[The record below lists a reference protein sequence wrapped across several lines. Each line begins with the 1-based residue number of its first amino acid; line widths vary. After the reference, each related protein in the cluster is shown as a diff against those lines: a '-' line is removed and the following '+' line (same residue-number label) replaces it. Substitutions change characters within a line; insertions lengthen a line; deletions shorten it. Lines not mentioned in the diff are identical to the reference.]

1 MTIPDPRADRRHL
14 WLAAAA
20 FFASGAAALVYQV
33 SWQRI
38 LALHSGVGI
47 YSIAMI
53 VGAFMAGLGGGSHLG
68 GMLTTKVGPHRALL
82 AFVGLELGIAGFGVV
97 SCFLYYDLLYLRAAW
112 LYAVPWRAGVIHFL
126 SLLLPTTLMGMSLP
140 FLVRGMVTD
149 ARGAGR
155 TIGLLYGINVLGAS
169 VGALVTPWVLVRLL
183 GVRGAVLGAVACNL
197 AAAAIAA
204 ILSLAR
210 RTVADSGAPQPPA
223 SVETPGVEAAG
234 SRPLALWA
242 ALYATS
248 GFAALSL
255 EMLWFRVLDVAVK
268 STPFTFGTVLHIY
281 LLGSAVGSMAGA
293 LLVSRLRRPLAAF
306 LLCQATLLAY
316 SGAALA
322 LVVRA
327 PAHTPLLRWLVAYWG
342 QTDPFALGASWD
354 AGPLLG
360 LYLAF
365 PLALYGPPTVLMG
378 LSFPILQ
385 RAVHDDPRTSGR
397 KVGLLQAAN
406 IAGCVVGSLL
416 VGLVL
421 LSWLGTAGSMR
432 LLMVLGLALAG
443 LGIWA
448 CGARSSFVAAAIA
461 LLALVVGFPREDRV
475 WERLHGAGP
484 ATALVGE
491 DATGVAAILEETP
504 RLFRVYVNG
513 KSHSWLPYGGV
524 HTRLGAMPAVIHPAP
539 VDVAI
544 IGLGSGDTAWAVAC
558 RPETRTLTVF
568 EISGPQPRLLERL
581 ARVPTEDPAL
591 LGSLR
596 SLLGDPRLR
605 LRVADGRNAIEQE
618 DASYDII
625 QADALRPDMAFSGNL
640 YSVEFFSR
648 MARRLKPRGLMCTW
662 APTPRVKASFL
673 EAFPHVVEIDYGQV
687 VIGSREPIPLQR
699 VQWRRR
705 LESPEVAAYLGGP
718 EITSRV
724 LEHLQ
729 TANAARRDDS
739 SSPSMFNR
747 DLFPRD
753 EFLSPSRNSP
763 LLGLLW

>member
-1 MTIPDPRADRRHL
+1 MTVLGPRADRSHL
-14 WLAAAA
+14 GLAGTA
-20 FFASGAAALVYQV
+20 FFASGVAALVYQV
-33 SWQRI
+33 AWQRI

-68 GMLTTKVGPHRALL
+68 GLLTTRVGPRQALRVF
-82 AFVGLELGIAGFGVV
+82 AGLELGIAAFGAA

-112 LYAVPWRAGVIHFL
+112 LYAVPWRAGLLHFL
-126 SLLLPTTLMGMSLP
+126 SLVLPTTLMGMSLP

-149 ARGAGR
+149 VRGAGR
-155 TIGLLYGINVLGAS
+155 TIGLLYAINVLGAS
-169 VGALVTPWVLVRLL
+169 VGALVTPWLLVRLL

-204 ILSLAR
+204 LLAHR
-210 RTVADSGAPQPPA
+210 RRSATDLDAPAAAP
-223 SVETPGVEAAG
+223 VETPGEAAG

-255 EMLWFRVLDVAVK
+255 EMIWFRVLDVAVK

-281 LLGSAVGSMAGA
+281 LLGSAVGSMVGS

-306 LLCQATLLAY
+306 LLCQALLLTY

-322 LVVRA
+322 LVVLA
-327 PAHTPLLRWLVAYWG
+327 PPGTPLLRWLVAYWG
-342 QTDPFALGASWD
+342 QPDPFALGASWSL
-354 AGPLLG
+354 GPLLA

-365 PLALYGPPTVLMG
+365 PVALYGPPTVLMG

-406 IAGCVVGSLL
+406 IAGCVAGSLV

-432 LLMVLGLALAG
+432 LLMAVGVALAG
-443 LGIWA
+443 LGIRA
-448 CGARSSFVAAAIA
+448 HGPRPLFVGAATA
-461 LLALVVGFPREDRV
+461 LLALVVAFPRDDRL
-475 WERLHGAGP
+475 WERLHGAGSD
-484 ATALVGE
+484 TALVGE
-491 DATGVAAILEETP
+491 DATGVGAILKETP
-504 RLFRVYVNG
+504 RLYRVYVNG

-539 VDVAI
+539 TDVAI

-558 RPETRTLTVF
+558 RPETRGLTVF

-581 ARVPTEDPAL
+581 SRVPTADPAL

-596 SLLGDPRLR
+596 SLLSDPRLR

-618 DASYDII
+618 GAQYDII

-640 YSVEFFSR
+640 YSVEFFSG

-662 APTPRVKASFL
+662 APTPRVRASFL
-673 EAFPHVVEIDYGQV
+673 EAFPHVIEIDHGQV
-687 VIGSREPIPLQR
+687 VVGSREPIPLQR

-705 LESPEVAAYLGGP
+705 LESPAVAAYLGGP

-729 TANAARRDDS
+729 TADAARRDDS
-739 SSPSMFNR
+739 PLPSMLNL
-747 DLFPRD
+747 DLYPRD
-753 EFLSPSRNSP
+753 EFLSPSRQGP
-763 LLGLLW
+763 LLGLIW